1 MRKPIT
7 QLSEDAQAVS
17 EQALTSSTTWRTGEE
32 PKLLK
37 FRTGQMANPL
47 YPSLP
52 MPPSAAS
59 PTAVLEHARE
69 IGFDLAGIAPFG
81 PPPDAPH
88 FETWLDE
95 GLHGSM
101 GYLAKGK
108 AATLDPRSQWPR
120 GKSLLVV
127 GLGHSR
133 PGIELAGGGRIARY
147 AAGRDYHNVVG
158 KMLTKL
164 RKRLVK
170 YELCTPA
177 SLFVD
182 ATPLLERS
190 HAEAA
195 GIGFASKAANLLHP
209 RFGPWFFLGEII
221 LETELAPTST
231 QAPHGSCG
239 TCTACIDACPTS
251 AITEPGRVDA
261 RRCISYSTIEHRGL
275 VPHELRE
282 QTGPWAFGCDI
293 CSEVCPWGSK
303 APDLSERFGTRAEWE
318 DGNAAD
324 GEVLSQMLLTG
335 DESEDQHATRYQGS
349 PLRRPRREGIARN
362 AAIALGSAAA
372 ERGRDALLAALG
384 NDPSQ
389 NVRVASA
396 WALTRAHLG
405 DQGVRAAIDRARLGE
420 EQEDARQDI
429 ETSLDRSGR

>member
-1 MRKPIT
+1 MVWSPIDCK
-7 QLSEDAQAVS
+7 SERS
-17 EQALTSSTTWRTGEE
+17 NLRNR
-32 PKLLK
+32 PILP
-37 FRTGQMANPL
+37 PL
-47 YPSLP
+47 
-52 MPPSAAS
+52 PPAAAS
-59 PTAVLEHARE
+59 PTAILEHARE
-69 IGFDLAGIAPFG
+69 IGFDLAGIAPFE
-81 PPPDAPH
+81 PPPDAPR
-88 FETWLDE
+88 FEKWIE
-95 GLHGSM
+95 EERHGSM

-133 PGIELAGGGRIARY
+133 PAIELAGGGRIARY

-170 YELCTPA
+170 YHLCTPA

-209 RFGPWFFLGEII
+209 QFGPWFFLGEII
-221 LETELAPTST
+221 LETEFAPTPT
-231 QAPHGSCG
+231 QVPHGSCG
-239 TCTACIDACPTS
+239 TCTACIDACPTD

-275 VPHELRE
+275 VAHDLRE

-303 APDLSERFGTRAEWE
+303 APDLSERFGTRAEWQD
-318 DGNAAD
+318 DGAAE
-324 GEVLSQMLLTG
+324 GEVLARMLLTG
-335 DESEDQHATRYQGS
+335 NDPEGQHAAHYQGS
-349 PLRRPRREGIARN
+349 PLRRPGRDGIARN

-372 ERGRDALLAALG
+372 ERGRDALLVALG
-384 NDPSQ
+384 SDPSQ
-389 NVRVASA
+389 DVRVASA

-405 DQGVRAAIDRARLGE
+405 DDGVRAALDRARRQE
-420 EQEDARQDI
+420 EQGDARQDI
-429 ETSLDRSGR
+429 ETSLDRAGQ